1 MNYEE
6 YKKDLEKVE
15 IEQLEGKETE
25 EIDIAK
31 EKVTVTL
38 KGAVEKHVPK
48 ISSRTLLHP
57 EIYLKTKEMMEEAR
71 RIKMLLFM
79 SVDYIRN
86 RRRLTEL
93 RELIRERWWRKN
105 NMVDKVDKVDM
116 EKIYGDFWMQVN

>member
-1 MNYEE
+1 
-6 YKKDLEKVE
+6 
-15 IEQLEGKETE
+15 
-25 EIDIAK
+25 
-31 EKVTVTL
+31 
-38 KGAVEKHVPK
+38 
-48 ISSRTLLHP
+48 
-57 EIYLKTKEMMEEAR
+57 
-71 RIKMLLFM
+71 M